1 MDCGCGMLCNVSAC
15 GKYRA
20 FLQLQALDPAITEE
34 DMQGLTMCQIWDMID
49 GLTEGRNID
58 RTEDG
63 TGRRGRGQYSGHG
76 HGRGRG
82 MCQQEGGGE

>member
-1 MDCGCGMLCNVSAC
+1 
-15 GKYRA
+15 
-20 FLQLQALDPAITEE
+20 
-34 DMQGLTMCQIWDMID
+34 MCQIWDMID

-76 HGRGRG
+76 RGRG
-82 MCQQEGGGE
+82 MCQQEGSGE